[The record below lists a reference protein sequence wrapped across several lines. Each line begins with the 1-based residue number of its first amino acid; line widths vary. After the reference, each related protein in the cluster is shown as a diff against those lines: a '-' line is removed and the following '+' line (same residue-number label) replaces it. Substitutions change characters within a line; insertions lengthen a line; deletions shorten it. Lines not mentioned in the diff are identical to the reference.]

1 MICLLLL
8 RNCYSSIIGST
19 KIDGIKVNSKQVN
32 ACLGRYIYIHDLPK
46 QFNEDVLEN
55 CQLITRKI
63 DKYDTC
69 MYTLN
74 SGFGPRIENSNG
86 ILSNSTS
93 WFITDH
99 FFLEV
104 IFHNRMKNYECLTN
118 DSSLAS
124 AIYVPFYAG
133 LDLRRH
139 LWGFKPSVR
148 DSSGKN
154 LIKWLLE
161 KPEWEKMRG
170 LDHFLVSGRP
180 SLDFR
185 RQSNSKWGSMFRI
198 LPESQN
204 MTMLSVDSQSWS
216 NDLAIPYPTYFHP
229 SKQTEVSEWQ
239 ERMRRQKREY
249 LFCFVGATRNYGGSI
264 RGSIIGQCKDSSSC
278 KLLDCGDKTTNCYNP
293 VNVMKAFES
302 SVFCL
307 QPPGDTPT
315 RRSTFDSILA
325 GCIPVFFHPGSA
337 YTQYKWHL
345 PKNHT
350 KYSVFIPEKKLR
362 DRRFRINETLLG
374 VSKVEEEAMREEV
387 IRLIPR
393 TVYGDHKSKLEDA
406 FDLAVKGVLER
417 VEKLRGAINL

>member
-1 MICLLLL
+1 
-8 RNCYSSIIGST
+8 
-19 KIDGIKVNSKQVN
+19 
-32 ACLGRYIYIHDLPK
+32 
-46 QFNEDVLEN
+46 
-55 CQLITRKI
+55 
-63 DKYDTC
+63 
-69 MYTLN
+69 
-74 SGFGPRIENSNG
+74 
-86 ILSNSTS
+86 
-93 WFITDH
+93 
-99 FFLEV
+99 
-104 IFHNRMKNYECLTN
+104 MKNYECLTN

-185 RQSNSKWGSMFRI
+185 RQSNGKWGSMFRF

-204 MTMLSVDSQSWS
+204 MTMLSVDSESWS
-216 NDLAIPYPTYFHP
+216 NDFAIPYPTYFHP

-393 TVYGDHKSKLEDA
+393 TIYGDHKSKLEDA